1 MNSEIP
7 HGIDNQT
14 TSSFLLT
21 LLRDQM
27 TVFDVVQLTL
37 SCVFCFNDNTLNIA
51 CVLNDTVD
59 ENIYCVLCIE

>member
-1 MNSEIP
+1 
-7 HGIDNQT
+7 
-14 TSSFLLT
+14 
-21 LLRDQM
+21 M

-37 SCVFCFNDNTLNIA
+37 SCVFCFNGNTLNIA